1 MVALQSSVSSSQTAN
16 LALLVAALAVFVGP
30 FVQMWIA
37 KRQVRATVLSAN
49 RQRWIDSLRSQI
61 AEFLAA
67 LVTLNAVRS
76 GALDL
81 SPTEYS
87 AKLEQFRLRQ
97 FTIRLM
103 LNPSEKDHQRL
114 DEILREG
121 LTLVTSPKPCLMQDD
136 LAKVLDAIDSIAR
149 PVLKREWERVKLLK

>member
-1 MVALQSSVSSSQTAN
+1 MALQPSVSSAQTAN
-16 LALLVAALAVFVGP
+16 LALLVAVLAVFVGP

-87 AKLEQFRLRQ
+87 AKLEQFRLGQ

-103 LNPSEKDHQRL
+103 LNPNEKDHQRL
-114 DEILREG
+114 DDALGEG
-121 LTLVTSPKPCLMQDD
+121 LTLVTSPGPGLMQDD
-136 LAKVLDAIDSIAR
+136 LAKVLEAIDAIAR

>member
-1 MVALQSSVSSSQTAN
+1 MTTHPADSSSPTAV
-16 LALLVAALAVFVGP
+16 LALIVAILAVVVGP
-30 FVQMWIA
+30 VLQLWIA

-61 AEFLAA
+61 ADFLAS

-76 GALDL
+76 EAFAL
-81 SPTEYS
+81 PPAEYS

-103 LNPSEKDHQRL
+103 LNPNEKDHQRL
-114 DEILREG
+114 DDALREG
-121 LTLVTSPKPCLMQDD
+121 LTLVTSSGPGLKHDELGRI
-136 LAKVLDAIDSIAR
+136 LEKIDSIAR